1 MSTSSNNNNDALDQP
16 ASSVNTDGVQPISLQ
31 TTGFTFNHTMLRVK
45 DPVKSL
51 EFYTGVLG
59 MTLLAVKK
67 FPDMGFD
74 LYFLAKL
81 TESERENLPTGD
93 DLEIFAFRQRGIL
106 ELTHN
111 YGTETKAD
119 FSYHDGNQEPQGFG
133 HICFSV
139 PSLDEAVAWFDK
151 NDVEFK
157 KTSRRWQYEK
167 HCFYQRC
174 GRLLDRNRTG
184 RFDGLSVITIA
195 PIKISALIGINR
207 IKEYHPY
214 AYL

>member
-1 MSTSSNNNNDALDQP
+1 MTDSESLNSNQETGNQAVNNQATNHQKAIAQP
-16 ASSVNTDGVQPISLQ
+16 ASSVKTDGVQPISAQ
-31 TTGFTFNHTMLRVK
+31 TTGYTFNHTMLRVK
-45 DPVKSL
+45 DPAKSL
-51 EFYTGVLG
+51 AFYTGVLG

-67 FPDMGFD
+67 FPAMGFD

-81 TESERENLPTGD
+81 TESERENLPAGA

-119 FSYHDGNQEPQGFG
+119 FSYHDGNGEPQGFG

-139 PSLDEAVAWFDK
+139 PSLEEAVAWFDK

-157 KTSRRWQYEK
+157 KRPDEGSMK
-167 HCFYQRC
+167 NIVFIK
-174 GRLLDRNRTG
+174 DV
-184 RFDGLSVITIA
+184 DGYWIEIVQADLMA
-195 PIKISALIGINR
+195 
-207 IKEYHPY
+207 
-214 AYL
+214 

>member
-1 MSTSSNNNNDALDQP
+1 MSISNNGSATNNNNESLIAQP
-16 ASSVNTDGVQPISLQ
+16 TSSVNTDGVQPISAQ

-45 DPVKSL
+45 DPAKSL
-51 EFYTGVLG
+51 AFYTGVLG

-81 TESERENLPTGD
+81 TESERDNLPAGD

-119 FSYHDGNQEPQGFG
+119 FSYHDGNQDPQGFG

-151 NDVEFK
+151 NNVEFK
-157 KTSRRWQYEK
+157 KRPE
-167 HCFYQRC
+167 
-174 GRLLDRNRTG
+174 
-184 RFDGLSVITIA
+184 DGSMKNIA
-195 PIKISALIGINR
+195 FIKDVDGYWIEIVQADLMG
-207 IKEYHPY
+207 
-214 AYL
+214 

>member
-1 MSTSSNNNNDALDQP
+1 MSNPDTLNNDQSSLAQP
-16 ASSVNTDGVQPISLQ
+16 QSSIKSDGVQPIAVQ
-31 TTGFTFNHTMLRVK
+31 TTGYTFNHTMLRVK

-51 EFYTGVLG
+51 AFYTGVLG
-59 MTLLAVKK
+59 MTLLVVKK
-67 FPDMGFD
+67 FPAMGFD

-81 TESERENLPTGD
+81 TESERENLPSGD

-139 PSLDEAVAWFDK
+139 PDLNAAVTWFDK
-151 NDVEFK
+151 NNVEFK
-157 KTSRRWQYEK
+157 KRPNEGSMK
-167 HCFYQRC
+167 NIVFIK
-174 GRLLDRNRTG
+174 DV
-184 RFDGLSVITIA
+184 DGYWIEIVQADLMA
-195 PIKISALIGINR
+195 
-207 IKEYHPY
+207 
-214 AYL
+214 

>member
-1 MSTSSNNNNDALDQP
+1 MSTSSNNNNDAIDQP
-16 ASSVNTDGVQPISLQ
+16 ASSVNTDGVQPISSQ

-81 TESERENLPTGD
+81 TESERENLQLAMI
-93 DLEIFAFRQRGIL
+93 LEIFAFRQRGIL

-119 FSYHDGNQEPQGFG
+119 FSYHDGNQDPQGFG

-157 KTSRRWQYEK
+157 KNVQK
-167 HCFYQRC
+167 MA
-174 GRLLDRNRTG
+174 
-184 RFDGLSVITIA
+184 V
-195 PIKISALIGINR
+195 
-207 IKEYHPY
+207 
-214 AYL
+214 

>member
-1 MSTSSNNNNDALDQP
+1 MTDSENLDNNHEVSNQEAINQKTIAQP
-16 ASSVNTDGVQPISLQ
+16 ESSVNAEGVQPISAQ
-31 TTGFTFNHTMLRVK
+31 TSGYTFNHTMLRVK

-51 EFYTGVLG
+51 AFYTGVLG

-67 FPDMGFD
+67 FPAMGFD

-81 TESERENLPTGD
+81 TESERDNLPIGD

-111 YGTETKAD
+111 YGTETQTD
-119 FSYHDGNQEPQGFG
+119 FSYHDGNGEPQGFG

-151 NDVEFK
+151 NNVEFK
-157 KTSRRWQYEK
+157 KRPE
-167 HCFYQRC
+167 
-174 GRLLDRNRTG
+174 
-184 RFDGLSVITIA
+184 DGSMKNIA
-195 PIKISALIGINR
+195 FIKDVDGYWIEIVQADLMG
-207 IKEYHPY
+207 
-214 AYL
+214 

>member
-1 MSTSSNNNNDALDQP
+1 MTDLENLNSNQETIAQP
-16 ASSVNTDGVQPISLQ
+16 KSSVNVEGVQPISAQ
-31 TTGFTFNHTMLRVK
+31 TSGYTFNHTMLRVK

-51 EFYTGVLG
+51 AFYTGVLG

-67 FPDMGFD
+67 FPAMGFD

-81 TESERENLPTGD
+81 TDSERDNLPAGD

-111 YGTETKAD
+111 YNTETQAD
-119 FSYHDGNQEPQGFG
+119 FSYHDGNGEPQGFG

-151 NDVEFK
+151 NNVEFK
-157 KTSRRWQYEK
+157 KRPE
-167 HCFYQRC
+167 
-174 GRLLDRNRTG
+174 
-184 RFDGLSVITIA
+184 DGSMKNIA
-195 PIKISALIGINR
+195 FIKDVDGYWIEIVQADLMG
-207 IKEYHPY
+207 
-214 AYL
+214 

>member
-1 MSTSSNNNNDALDQP
+1 MTDSENLDNNHEVSNQEAINQKTIAQP
-16 ASSVNTDGVQPISLQ
+16 ESSVNAEGVQPISAQ
-31 TTGFTFNHTMLRVK
+31 TSGYTFNHTMLRVK

-51 EFYTGVLG
+51 AFYTGVLG

-67 FPDMGFD
+67 FPAMGFD

-81 TESERENLPTGD
+81 TDSERDNLPVGD

-111 YGTETKAD
+111 YGTETQAD
-119 FSYHDGNQEPQGFG
+119 FSYHDGNGEPQGFG

-151 NDVEFK
+151 NNVEFK
-157 KTSRRWQYEK
+157 KRPE
-167 HCFYQRC
+167 
-174 GRLLDRNRTG
+174 
-184 RFDGLSVITIA
+184 DGSMKNIA
-195 PIKISALIGINR
+195 FIKDVDGYWIEIVQADLMG
-207 IKEYHPY
+207 
-214 AYL
+214 